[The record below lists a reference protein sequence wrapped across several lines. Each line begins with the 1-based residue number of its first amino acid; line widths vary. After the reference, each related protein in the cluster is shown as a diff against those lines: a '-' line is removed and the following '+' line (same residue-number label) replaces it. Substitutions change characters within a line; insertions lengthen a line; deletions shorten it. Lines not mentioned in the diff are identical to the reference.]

1 MTPDPHARTTWAR
14 ILKTD
19 LQSHAYVA
27 EAADWPGAAVF
38 SHASVDGFN
47 LAVLQQTTPAE
58 ADALPARIAAHYR
71 ALGVTPRVRV
81 TPLSAPTDWPA
92 RLQRHGWVEAAGEE
106 VFMQLVGPLRV
117 PPSPDVRVR
126 QAPAE
131 ASLADVV
138 RVQSEGFGGGG
149 AVDEGVARAQQA
161 LARWDYLFLVASLD
175 GQPVG
180 AASARFEAG
189 VCGVYGV
196 ATLEGFRRRGVSTT
210 ILHAVVDAA
219 GRRGCDLVFLSA
231 EPDGYARR
239 LYARLGFVEVFHT
252 YQYELPREG
261 MWTQG

>member
-1 MTPDPHARTTWAR
+1 MTPHAQSRATWAR

-27 EAADWPGAAVF
+27 EQADWPGAAVF
-38 SHASVDGFN
+38 SHAGVDGFN
-47 LAVLQQTTPAE
+47 LAVLQQTTPDQ
-58 ADALPARIAAHYR
+58 ADALLARLTVHYR

-81 TPLSAPTDWPA
+81 TPLSEPADWLA
-92 RLQRHGWVEAAGEE
+92 RLQAHGWTEAAGEE

-117 PPSPDVRVR
+117 PPNPQVHVRH
-126 QAPAE
+126 APAE
-131 ASLADVV
+131 ASLADCV

-149 AVDEGVARAQQA
+149 EVDEAVARAQQA
-161 LARWDYLFLVASLD
+161 LRRWDYLFLVATLD

-180 AASARFEAG
+180 AASARFEDG

-210 ILHAVVDAA
+210 MLHAIVDEA
-219 GRRGCDLVFLSA
+219 GQRGCDLVFLSA
-231 EPDGYARR
+231 EPLGYARR

-252 YQYELPREG
+252 YHYELPP
-261 MWTQG
+261 TDAST